1 VKKEITKEVSTAS
14 LGLNLEDLNS
24 KELQQLDLDH
34 GVKVADLANGRI
46 AKYTDMK
53 EGFIITSIDN
63 TPVKSAKEANEL
75 IKRKKSGETIL
86 FAGVY
91 EDYPREY
98 IYALRM

>member
-1 VKKEITKEVSTAS
+1 
-14 LGLNLEDLNS
+14 
-24 KELQQLDLDH
+24 
-34 GVKVADLANGRI
+34 
-46 AKYTDMK
+46 MK

-75 IKRKKSGETIL
+75 IKRKKSGETIM
-86 FAGVY
+86 FSGVY

>member
-1 VKKEITKEVSTAS
+1 
-14 LGLNLEDLNS
+14 LGINLQDIDS
-24 KELQQLDLDH
+24 KELKKLDLDH
-34 GVKVADLANGRI
+34 GVKVQELENGRV

-63 TPVKSAKEANEL
+63 TPVKSAKEANDL
-75 IKRKKSGETIL
+75 IKRKKAGETIL
-86 FAGVY
+86 FSGVY